1 MAQNAPTLAS
11 SRRSN
16 DEGPQYMRAEAV
28 AMRRLVAARGWWL
41 SPQFATVPIPVLTE
55 WEASVEL
62 ANVDHNHTTRERQ
75 QAKNLLKNRSQY
87 QSHKR
92 SQQSTAENVL
102 ATIDTAPRHKG
113 DRHRNYATPTV
124 LDITIKRA
132 TKPWSLDTLQA
143 RKAHRDTI
151 EEVAQAQG
159 KSPVEVEREVALA
172 RVTALAAE
180 KAAAHVTAEARAARR
195 LELTRKAQAKYTAGV
210 NANPARAAAKREEK
224 NRRERERKAQ
234 QRAAARSGADA
245 CPSIVAEV
253 VDAAEAKAFRMKRK
267 QGKKADAQQPQEG
280 AARFAGRPIPNP
292 HRDPTIPTA
301 KMLREEAIRAEA
313 IEAEERRLLA
323 VMKREG
329 RRVTSER
336 NLHPP
341 K

>member
-16 DEGPQYMRAEAV
+16 DEGPQYMRAEAI
-28 AMRRLVAARGWWL
+28 AMRRLVAERGWWL
-41 SPQFATVPIPVLTE
+41 SPQFATVPLPVLTE

-62 ANVDHNHTTRERQ
+62 AKVDHNHTTRERQ
-75 QAKNLLKNRSQY
+75 QAKNLLKNRTQY

-102 ATIDTAPRHKG
+102 AKVDTAPRPKG
-113 DRHRNYATPTV
+113 DRHRNYSTPSV
-124 LDITIKRA
+124 LDVTIGRTKTPA
-132 TKPWSLDTLQA
+132 TLDNLQA

-159 KSPVEVEREVALA
+159 KSPAEVEREIALA

-180 KAAAHVTAEARAARR
+180 KAAAHKIAEARKARLAAAEAKR
-195 LELTRKAQAKYTAGV
+195 QAR
-210 NANPARAAAKREEK
+210 NDDPAEVAAKRKEK
-224 NRRERERKAQ
+224 NRREAERKKK
-234 QRAAARSGADA
+234 QRAAARSA
-245 CPSIVAEV
+245 
-253 VDAAEAKAFRMKRK
+253 
-267 QGKKADAQQPQEG
+267 AQQPQEG

>member
-16 DEGPQYMRAEAV
+16 DEGPQYMRAEAI
-28 AMRRLVAARGWWL
+28 AMRRLVAERGWWL
-41 SPQFATVPIPVLTE
+41 SPQFAAVPLPVLTE

-62 ANVDHNHTTRERQ
+62 AKVDHNHTTRERQ

-102 ATIDTAPRHKG
+102 ATIDAAPRHKG
-113 DRHRNYATPTV
+113 DRHRNYATPSV
-124 LDITIKRA
+124 LDVTIGRA
-132 TKPWSLDTLQA
+132 TNPWGLDNLQA

-159 KSPVEVEREVALA
+159 KSPAEVEREVALA
-172 RVTALAAE
+172 RITALAAE

-195 LELTRKAQAKYTAGV
+195 LEVTRKAQAKYAAGI
-210 NANPARAAAKREEK
+210 NADPVKAAAKREEK

-234 QRAAARSGADA
+234 Q
-245 CPSIVAEV
+245 
-253 VDAAEAKAFRMKRK
+253 
-267 QGKKADAQQPQEG
+267 KADAQQPQEG